1 MTAQKLN
8 PPTIAA
14 PVGAYTHGMLAPAAG
29 QWLYVS
35 GQIGVHPDGSLA
47 TGFADQAGRAWEN
60 LIAVLAAAGMDERHL
75 VKVTTYLTNAADL
88 KDLNPV
94 RARFLKDA
102 RPASTLVI
110 VQALARAEWLFE
122 VEAVAFRA

>member
-47 TGFADQAGRAWEN
+47 TGFAD
-60 LIAVLAAAGMDERHL
+60 RHL